1 MNRDALRRMME
12 SAVTA
17 GDMPSDELPDVSEM
31 STFGSP
37 EEIITTAIDVSEF
50 LGTTRASTAAHASQL
65 SETSFFLS
73 MQEEDFVVSFGTE
86 GFILRGAS
94 PGERGD
100 DLFSSTE
107 ERRDWQEGVRPFGA
121 RWA

>member
-31 STFGSP
+31 SSFGSP

-50 LGTTRASTAAHASQL
+50 LGTKRASMAAHASQI

-73 MQEEDFVVSFGTE
+73 MPEEAFVGTFGPE
-86 GFILRGAS
+86 WFLRRGEA
-94 PGERGD
+94 PGDRCAA
-100 DLFSSTE
+100 LFA
-107 ERRDWQEGVRPFGA
+107 GVRN
-121 RWA
+121 